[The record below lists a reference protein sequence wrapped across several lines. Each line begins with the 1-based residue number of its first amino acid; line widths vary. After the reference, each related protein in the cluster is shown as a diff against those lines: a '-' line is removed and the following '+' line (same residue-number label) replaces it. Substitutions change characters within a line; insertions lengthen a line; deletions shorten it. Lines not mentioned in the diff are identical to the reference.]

1 MSSSRFNT
9 LFGAMITG
17 AVLCALL
24 IPPSATDRVRKH
36 AELILAPVAKPARS
50 IAAMFNRRW
59 GPKLLPPGETTRP
72 SDQALALENSDL
84 KQQVAFLS
92 LQLQQLTLVE
102 AERKRLGPLIQYFKP
117 VGVIGGDSTPGR
129 DSLSIM
135 PASGVEFAPGSPVM
149 CPEGVVGRL
158 TDARRVR
165 LVTDRDYKIT
175 GAFVRWADGGVWKPI
190 DAPKAACTG
199 IGNNTIRIDN
209 LTMKEAEA
217 LKPGDWVT
225 VADLTDYPELL
236 QGRPFAQIKTIR
248 PLPSKPLFAEIIAE
262 PRVDLRKL
270 REVMVMRK

>member
-1 MSSSRFNT
+1 MSNSRFNT
-9 LFGAMITG
+9 LFGAMVMG
-17 AVLCALL
+17 ALLCALL
-24 IPPSATDRVRKH
+24 IPPGLTDRARQRADVV
-36 AELILAPVAKPARS
+36 LTPVSKPARA
-50 IAAMFNRRW
+50 IASMFSRRW
-59 GPKLLPPGETTRP
+59 GAKPLPPGETTRP
-72 SDQALALENSDL
+72 TDQALALENSDL

-117 VGVIGGDSTPGR
+117 VGVIGGDATPGR
-129 DSLSIM
+129 ESLSIL
-135 PASGVEFAPGSPVM
+135 PTSGGEFAPGSPVI
-149 CPEGVVGRL
+149 CPEGLVGRL

-165 LVTDRDYKIT
+165 LVTDPGYKIT

-190 DAPKAACTG
+190 DAPKGACTG

-217 LKPGDWVT
+217 LKPTDWVT

-248 PLPSKPLFAEIIAE
+248 PLAAKPLFAEIIAE

-270 REVMVMRK
+270 REVMVMKK

>member
-1 MSSSRFNT
+1 MSNSRFNT
-9 LFGAMITG
+9 FFGAMVMG
-17 AVLCALL
+17 AVLCALF

-36 AELILAPVAKPARS
+36 ADLILTPVSKPARS
-50 IAAMFNRRW
+50 VAGMFNRRW
-59 GPKLLPPGETTRP
+59 GAKPLPPGETTRP

-129 DSLSIM
+129 ETLSIM
-135 PASGVEFAPGSPVM
+135 PASGGDFAPGSPVM

-165 LVTDRDYKIT
+165 LVTDPGYKIT

-190 DAPKAACTG
+190 DAPKGACTG
-199 IGNNTIRIDN
+199 IGNNTVRIDN
-209 LTMKEAEA
+209 LTLKESEV

-225 VADLTDYPELL
+225 VADLTDYPELV